1 MAAPLDSSNSMD
13 QSYQSLTVRNPRG
26 ETMIQSA
33 ISAGRLQ
40 LGPDATGKGTHE
52 KVAMATVSSDNLV
65 QKMVG
70 GEMKTEGMP
79 RFLGEIMATVMTG
92 VGPKGVSFA
101 RYSIDYHILRN
112 YLHCLDVWGE
122 QTTKQMVPQYSAD
135 IVKQYFDKSEP
146 FRELVESIK
155 SKR

>member
-1 MAAPLDSSNSMD
+1 
-13 QSYQSLTVRNPRG
+13 
-26 ETMIQSA
+26 MIQSA